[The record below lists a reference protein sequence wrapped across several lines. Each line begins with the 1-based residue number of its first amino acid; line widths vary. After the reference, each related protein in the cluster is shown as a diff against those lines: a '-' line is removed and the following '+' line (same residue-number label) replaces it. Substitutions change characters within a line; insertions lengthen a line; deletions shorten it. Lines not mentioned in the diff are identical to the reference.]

1 MNYSQKIARA
11 FEIADY
17 LLLIP
22 AGFGV
27 FAASLLI
34 KDVPWFTFLIYA
46 IFGFGFVLLV
56 GYFKHS
62 RGRLNESRVRALWI
76 ATAIFNGVLLLPAA
90 AMMFFFLRE
99 STLGYKSINDFWS
112 PMAIN
117 LAVVSGYLTTIF
129 LSIKAYQFEK
139 NNQKY
144 L

>member
-27 FAASLLI
+27 FAASLLL
-34 KDVPWFTFLIYA
+34 KDAPWFTFLIYA
-46 IFGFGFVLLV
+46 VFVFGFVLLV

-62 RGRLNESRVRALWI
+62 RGRLAENHVRRLWI
-76 ATAIFNGVLLLPAA
+76 ATAVFNGVLLLPATG
-90 AMMFFFLRE
+90 MLMFIVKDFL
-99 STLGYKSINDFWS
+99 TGYASYKDWS
-112 PMAIN
+112 G
-117 LAVVSGYLTTIF
+117 AVNFGVVTGYLAAIV
-129 LSIKAYQFEK
+129 LSIKAYRFD

>member
-11 FEIADY
+11 FEIAGY

-27 FAASLLI
+27 FAASMLI
-34 KDVPWFTFLIYA
+34 KDAPWFTFLIYA
-46 IFGFGFVLLV
+46 IFLFGFVLLV

-62 RGRLNESRVRALWI
+62 RGRLEEKRVRALWI
-76 ATAIFNGVLLLPAA
+76 ASAVYNGVLLLPVLGIALITVKD
-90 AMMFFFLRE
+90 FLN
-99 STLGYKSINDFWS
+99 GYASYDNWTSIGFV
-112 PMAIN
+112 
-117 LAVVSGYLTTIF
+117 LAVISGYATTIV

>member
-1 MNYSQKIARA
+1 MNYSQKIART

-17 LLLIP
+17 FLLVP

-27 FAASLLI
+27 FAASMLI
-34 KDVPWFTFLIYA
+34 KDAPWFTFLIYA
-46 IFGFGFVLLV
+46 IFVLGFVLLV

-62 RGRLNESRVRALWI
+62 RGRLEEKRVRALWI
-76 ATAIFNGVLLLPAA
+76 ATAVYNGILLLPAA

-99 STLGYKSINDFWS
+99 STLHYKSIADFWS

-117 LAVVSGYLTTIF
+117 FAVVSGYLTTIF
-129 LSIKAYQFEK
+129 LSVKAYRFEK

>member
-27 FAASLLI
+27 FAASMLI
-34 KDVPWFTFLIYA
+34 KDAPWFTFLIYA
-46 IFGFGFVLLV
+46 IFLFGFLLLV
-56 GYFKHS
+56 GYFNHS
-62 RGRLNESRVRALWI
+62 RGRLAERRVRALWI
-76 ATAIFNGVLLLPAA
+76 ATAVYNGVLLLPAA
-90 AMMFFFLRE
+90 AILLFFLRE
-99 STLGYKSINDFWS
+99 STLHYKSIADFWS
-112 PMAIN
+112 PLAIN
-117 LAVVSGYLTTIF
+117 FAVVSGYLTTIF